1 MTTYIFKIITLLGG
15 LALFLFGMDVMG
27 KALERQA
34 GGKLQTILA
43 KMSSNVFKGFLLGL
57 GVTAV
62 IQSSSATT
70 VMVVGFVNSGIMTL
84 KQAVGVIM
92 GSNIGTT
99 VTAWI
104 LSLSGL
110 EGDSFLI
117 KLFKPS
123 TLAPLIGVIGVVMY
137 MGKNEKRKGIGTICL
152 GFMAL
157 MTGMDIMGDS
167 MEFLES
173 EPWFAQLMISFS
185 NPIIGIIG
193 IVMYMGKNEKRRG
206 IGTICLG
213 FMALMTGMDLM
224 SSSMSFLKSEAWFA
238 DLMISFTNP
247 VLGILFGAVLTAV
260 IQSSSASV
268 GILQGLCVTG
278 AVTYGAAIPI
288 ILGQNIGTCITAI
301 MGAIGAN
308 RNARRTAMV
317 HLLFNVVGAVMFAV
331 VFYGLGMVIEWSFL
345 EESVQAW
352 DISLIHT
359 AFNIVATAVLMP
371 MNGLLVKLAYLII
384 PHEYTPQKE
393 ELLDERLLATPAV
406 AVQRAHEIAGE
417 MASDAAK
424 AMEKAMGLTKVFDA
438 AILEEVTALED
449 KTDRYEDALNTY
461 LVKLS
466 AMNLSVHDNRI
477 LNTLLYTVSDIERM
491 ADHAMAIAK
500 AAQEMAEKKIEFSSQ
515 ARGELA
521 VLEQAVLDI
530 VNRTVAAYGSFD
542 LGSAVKIEPQEQVV
556 DALVREVKSRHVRRL
571 RDGKCTVEYGF
582 VLEDLLTACE
592 RTADHCSN
600 IAVEML
606 QVSEGKLEAHEYL
619 NALKAGELHES
630 AAFSERFARY
640 KAQYA
645 FPEE

>member
-1 MTTYIFKIITLLGG
+1 MTTYFFKIITLLGG
-15 LALFLFGMDVMG
+15 LALFLFGMDTMG

-43 KMSSNVFKGFLLGL
+43 KMSSNVLKGFLLGAA
-57 GVTAV
+57 VTAV

-92 GSNIGTT
+92 GSNVGTT

-117 KLFKPS
+117 KFFKPS
-123 TLAPLIGVIGVVMY
+123 TLAPLIGIIGIVLF
-137 MGKNEKRKGIGTICL
+137 MGKSEKRKGIGTI
-152 GFMAL
+152 M
-157 MTGMDIMGDS
+157 
-167 MEFLES
+167 
-173 EPWFAQLMISFS
+173 
-185 NPIIGIIG
+185 
-193 IVMYMGKNEKRRG
+193 
-206 IGTICLG
+206 LG

-247 VLGILFGAVLTAV
+247 IVGILFGAVLTAI

-288 ILGQNIGTCITAI
+288 ILGQNIGTCVTAM

-317 HLLFNVVGAVMFAV
+317 HLLFNVVGVLMFV
-331 VFYGLGMVIEWSFL
+331 VIFYGLGMFIPWTFL
-345 EESVQAW
+345 GDSVQAW
-352 DISLIHT
+352 DISVIHT
-359 AFNIVATAVLMP
+359 GFNLVATAVLLP
-371 MNGLLVKLAYLII
+371 LNSLLVKLAYVIV
-384 PHEYTPQKE
+384 PEVKE
-393 ELLDERLLATPAV
+393 PEKTELLDARLLATPAV
-406 AVQRAHEIAGE
+406 AVQRAHEIASQ
-417 MASDAAK
+417 MAADAR
-424 AMEKAMGLTKVFDA
+424 EAMGLAIGLTKKFDA
-438 AILEEVTALED
+438 GVMEQVIELED
-449 KTDRYEDALNTY
+449 CTDRYEDALGTY

-466 AMNLSVHDNRI
+466 AMNLSVEDNRI
-477 LNTLLYTVSDIERM
+477 LNTLLYSISDIERM
-491 ADHAMAIAK
+491 ADHSVAVAK
-500 AAQEMAEKKIEFSSQ
+500 AALEIEEKKIEFSSQ
-515 ARGELA
+515 AKAELA

-530 VNRTVAAYGSFD
+530 VDRTVEAYRSFD
-542 LGSAVKIEPQEQVV
+542 LQQAIKVEPQEQVV
-556 DALVREVKSRHVRRL
+556 DNLVREVKSRHVRRL
-571 RDGKCTVEYGF
+571 RDGLCSVEYGF

-600 IAVEML
+600 VAVELL
-606 QVSEGKLEAHEYL
+606 QVAEGKLEAHEYL

-630 AAFSERFARY
+630 AAFSEQFARY
-640 KAQYA
+640 KARYA
-645 FPEE
+645 FPEEQ

>member
-1 MTTYIFKIITLLGG
+1 MTAYIFKIITLLGG
-15 LALFLFGMDVMG
+15 LALFLFGMDIMG

-123 TLAPLIGVIGVVMY
+123 TLAPLIGIIGVILY
-137 MGKNEKRKGIGTICL
+137 MGKNEKRRGLGTIML

-167 MEFLES
+167 MEFLEN

-185 NPIIGIIG
+185 NPL
-193 IVMYMGKNEKRRG
+193 V
-206 IGTICLG
+206 
-213 FMALMTGMDLM
+213 
-224 SSSMSFLKSEAWFA
+224 
-238 DLMISFTNP
+238 
-247 VLGILFGAVLTAV
+247 GILFGAVLTAI

-288 ILGQNIGTCITAI
+288 ILGQNIGTCVTAM
-301 MGAIGAN
+301 MGSIGAN

-317 HLLFNVVGAVMFAV
+317 HLLFNIVGVVMFV
-331 VFYGLGMVIEWSFL
+331 VIFYGLDLFMDWTFL
-345 EESVQAW
+345 RESVKAW
-352 DISLIHT
+352 DISVIHT
-359 AFNIVATAVLMP
+359 GFNLFATAVLLP
-371 MNGLLVKLAYLII
+371 MNKLLVKLAYAIV
-384 PHEYTPQKE
+384 PEVKE
-393 ELLDERLLATPAV
+393 PDKTELLDQRLLATPAV
-406 AVQRAHEIAGE
+406 AVQRAHEIASE
-417 MASDAAK
+417 MAADAAK
-424 AMEKAMGLTKVFDA
+424 AMHLAMGLTKKFDA
-438 AILEEVTALED
+438 SILEQVVALED

-466 AMNLSVHDNRI
+466 GINLSVRDNRI
-477 LNTLLYTVSDIERM
+477 LNTLLYTVADIERM
-491 ADHAMAIAK
+491 ADHAMAVAK
-500 AAQEMAEKKIEFSSQ
+500 AALEMEEKKIAFSNQ
-515 ARGELA
+515 AKGELA

-530 VNRTVAAYGSFD
+530 IDRTVAAYSCFD
-542 LGSAVKIEPQEQVV
+542 LDGAIKIEPREQVV

-571 RDGKCTVEYGF
+571 RDGLCSVEYGF

-600 IAVEML
+600 VAVEML

-619 NALKAGELHES
+619 NALKAGELQES
-630 AAFSERFARY
+630 AAFAEQFAHY

-645 FPEE
+645 FPEEN

>member
-1 MTTYIFKIITLLGG
+1 MSTYIFNVISLLGG
-15 LALFLFGMDVMG
+15 LALFLFGMDTMG

-43 KMSSNVFKGFLLGL
+43 KMSSTVIKGFLLGAA
-57 GVTAV
+57 VTAV

-92 GSNIGTT
+92 GSNVGTT
-99 VTAWI
+99 ITSWI

-123 TLAPLIGVIGVVMY
+123 TLAPVIGTIGIVLFMFT
-137 MGKNEKRKGIGTICL
+137 GKEKHKGIGTIML
-152 GFMAL
+152 GFLAL

-167 MEFLES
+167 MEFLEH
-173 EPWFAQLMISFS
+173 
-185 NPIIGIIG
+185 
-193 IVMYMGKNEKRRG
+193 
-206 IGTICLG
+206 
-213 FMALMTGMDLM
+213 
-224 SSSMSFLKSEAWFA
+224 EAWFA

-247 VLGILFGAVLTAV
+247 VIGILFGAVLTAV

-278 AVTYGAAIPI
+278 AVTYGSAIPI
-288 ILGQNIGTCITAI
+288 ILGQNIGTCVTAM

-317 HLLFNVVGAVMFAV
+317 HLLFNIVGVALFAV
-331 VFYGLGMVIEWSFL
+331 VFYGVGLFMPWSFL
-345 EESVQAW
+345 NDSVQAW

-359 AFNIVATAVLMP
+359 AFNLGATAVLLP

-406 AVQRAHEIAGE
+406 AVQRSHEITGRMMAASCEAVQAAVELTKKYSEAGMEKVLKLEDLTDRYQDALGSYLVKLSNEE
-417 MASDAAK
+417 MANADNRILNNLLYTISDIERIADHAVNIAEAGKEMQEKNITFSDAAK
-424 AMEKAMGLTKVFDA
+424 A
-438 AILEEVTALED
+438 
-449 KTDRYEDALNTY
+449 
-461 LVKLS
+461 
-466 AMNLSVHDNRI
+466 
-477 LNTLLYTVSDIERM
+477 
-491 ADHAMAIAK
+491 
-500 AAQEMAEKKIEFSSQ
+500 
-515 ARGELA
+515 ELA
-521 VLEQAVLDI
+521 VLEQAVADMLAKTASAFE
-530 VNRTVAAYGSFD
+530 NTD
-542 LGSAVKIEPQEQVV
+542 LAKAMKIEPHEEVI

-582 VLEDLLTACE
+582 VLDDLLTAFE

-600 IAVEML
+600 VAVEML
-606 QVSEGKLEAHEYL
+606 QVSEGKLETHEYL
-619 NALKAGELHES
+619 NALKSGELHES
-630 AAFSERFARY
+630 AAYVERFAKY
-640 KAQYA
+640 KAKYA
-645 FPEE
+645 FPEEA

>member
-15 LALFLFGMDVMG
+15 LALFLYGMDIMG
-27 KALERQA
+27 KSLERQA

-43 KMSSNVFKGFLLGL
+43 KMSSNVIKGFLLGM

-117 KLFKPS
+117 KFFKPT
-123 TLAPLIGVIGVVMY
+123 TLAPLIGIFGILLY
-137 MGKNEKRKGIGTICL
+137 MGKSEKRKGIGTI
-152 GFMAL
+152 M
-157 MTGMDIMGDS
+157 
-167 MEFLES
+167 
-173 EPWFAQLMISFS
+173 
-185 NPIIGIIG
+185 
-193 IVMYMGKNEKRRG
+193 
-206 IGTICLG
+206 LG

-224 SSSMSFLKSEAWFA
+224 SDSMSFLKNEAWFA
-238 DLMISFTNP
+238 DLMISFSNP
-247 VLGILFGAVLTAV
+247 ILGIIFGAVLTAV
-260 IQSSSASV
+260 IQSSSASI

-317 HLLFNVVGAVMFAV
+317 HLLFNVVGATMFAV
-331 VFYGLGMVIEWSFL
+331 LFYGIGLFVEWEFLGD
-345 EESVQAW
+345 SVQAW
-352 DISLIHT
+352 DISVIHT
-359 AFNIVATAVLMP
+359 CFNLVATAVLMP
-371 MNGLLVKLAYLII
+371 MNGLLVKLAYVLV
-384 PHEYTPQKE
+384 PYQEVVQKA
-393 ELLDERLLATPAV
+393 ELLDIRLLATPAV
-406 AVQRAHEIAGE
+406 AVHRAHEVAAE
-417 MASDAAK
+417 MAEDAAK
-424 AMEKAMGLTKVFDA
+424 AMQMAIGLTKKF
-438 AILEEVTALED
+438 EEGIMEQVVELED
-449 KTDRYEDALNTY
+449 KTDRYEDALGTY

-466 AMNLSVHDNRI
+466 AKNLSVADNRV

-500 AAQEMAEKKIEFSSQ
+500 AAQEIKEKEMNFSKQ
-515 ARGELA
+515 AKGELA
-521 VLEQAVLDI
+521 VLGQAVQDI
-530 VNRTVAAYGSFD
+530 MDRTVNAYKTFD
-542 LGSAVKIEPQEQVV
+542 FGQAMKIEPQEQVV
-556 DALVREVKSRHVRRL
+556 DDLVREVKSRHVRRL
-571 RDGKCTVEYGF
+571 RDGLCTVEYGF
-582 VLEDLLTACE
+582 VLEDMLTAYE

-600 IAVEML
+600 VAVEML
-606 QVSEGKLEAHEYL
+606 QVAEGKLEAHEYL
-619 NALKAGELHES
+619 NALKAGELNES
-630 AAFSERFARY
+630 AAFNKRFEKY

-645 FPEE
+645 FPDEQ

>member
-1 MTTYIFKIITLLGG
+1 MTAYIFKIITLLGG
-15 LALFLFGMDVMG
+15 LALFLFGMDIMG

-117 KLFKPS
+117 KFFKPS
-123 TLAPLIGVIGVVMY
+123 TLAPLIGIFGILLY
-137 MGKNEKRKGIGTICL
+137 MGKSEKKKGIGTI
-152 GFMAL
+152 M
-157 MTGMDIMGDS
+157 
-167 MEFLES
+167 
-173 EPWFAQLMISFS
+173 
-185 NPIIGIIG
+185 
-193 IVMYMGKNEKRRG
+193 
-206 IGTICLG
+206 LG

-224 SSSMSFLKSEAWFA
+224 SSSMAFLKTEAWFA

-247 VLGILFGAVLTAV
+247 IVGILFGAVLTAI

-268 GILQGLCVTG
+268 GILQGLCSTG
-278 AVTYGAAIPI
+278 VVTYGAAIPI

-317 HLLFNVVGAVMFAV
+317 HLLFNMVGATMFAL
-331 VFYGLGMVIEWSFL
+331 VFYGLGMFIEWNFL
-345 EESVQAW
+345 GDSVQAW
-352 DISLIHT
+352 DISVIHT
-359 AFNIVATAVLMP
+359 GFNLIATAVLMP
-371 MNGLLVKLAYLII
+371 MNGLLVKMAYMLV
-384 PHEYTPQKE
+384 PEVREPEKT
-393 ELLDERLLATPAV
+393 ELLDSRLLATPAV
-406 AVQRAHEIAGE
+406 AVQRAQRIASE
-417 MASDAAK
+417 MAADAAK
-424 AMEKAMGLTKVFDA
+424 AMHLAMGLTKRY
-438 AILEEVTALED
+438 EEGVMEQVVELED

-466 AMNLSVHDNRI
+466 GMNLSVHDNRI
-477 LNTLLYTVSDIERM
+477 LNTLLYTVADIERM
-491 ADHAMAIAK
+491 ADHAMSVAK
-500 AAQEMAEKKIEFSSQ
+500 AAQEINQKNIEFSKQ
-515 ARGELA
+515 AKGELA

-530 VNRTVAAYGSFD
+530 VDRTVAAYGNFD
-542 LGSAVKIEPQEQVV
+542 RELAVCIEPQEQVV

-571 RDGKCTVEYGF
+571 RDGLCTVEYGF

-600 IAVEML
+600 VAVEML
-606 QVSEGKLEAHEYL
+606 QVAEGKLEAHEYL

-630 AAFSERFARY
+630 AAFAEQFAQY

-645 FPEE
+645 FPEEN

>member
-1 MTTYIFKIITLLGG
+1 MTAYIFKVITLLGG
-15 LALFLFGMDVMG
+15 LSLFLFGMDVMG

-123 TLAPLIGVIGVVMY
+123 TLAPLIGIVGILMY
-137 MGKNEKRKGIGTICL
+137 MGKNEKHKGV
-152 GFMAL
+152 
-157 MTGMDIMGDS
+157 S
-167 MEFLES
+167 
-173 EPWFAQLMISFS
+173 
-185 NPIIGIIG
+185 
-193 IVMYMGKNEKRRG
+193 
-206 IGTICLG
+206 TICLG

-247 VLGILFGAVLTAV
+247 ILGILFGAVLTAV

-331 VFYGLGMVIEWSFL
+331 IFYGLGMFIEWKFL
-345 EESVQAW
+345 GDSVQAW
-352 DISLIHT
+352 DISVIHT
-359 AFNIVATAVLMP
+359 GFNLIATAVLMP
-371 MNGLLVKLAYLII
+371 MNGLLVKLAYLLV
-384 PHEYTPQKE
+384 PEVKE
-393 ELLDERLLATPAV
+393 PEKTELLDSRLLATPAV
-406 AVQRAHEIAGE
+406 AVQRAHEIASE
-417 MASDAAK
+417 MAADAAK
-424 AMEKAMGLTKVFDA
+424 AMHLAMGLTKKFEYGVMEQV
-438 AILEEVTALED
+438 IELED

-466 AMNLSVHDNRI
+466 GMNLSVHDNRI
-477 LNTLLYTVSDIERM
+477 LNTLLYSISDIERM
-491 ADHAMAIAK
+491 ADHAMAVAK
-500 AAQEMAEKKIEFSSQ
+500 AALEMEEKKIEFSNP
-515 ARGELA
+515 AKGELA

-530 VNRTVAAYGSFD
+530 VDRTVAAYDSFD
-542 LGSAVKIEPQEQVV
+542 REQSARIEPQEQVV

-571 RDGKCTVEYGF
+571 RDGLCTVEYGF

-600 IAVEML
+600 VAVEML
-606 QVSEGKLEAHEYL
+606 QVAEGKLEAHEYL

-630 AAFSERFARY
+630 AAFAEQFAQY
-640 KAQYA
+640 KARYA
-645 FPEE
+645 FPEEQ

>member
-1 MTTYIFKIITLLGG
+1 MTAYIFKIISLLGG
-15 LALFLFGMDVMG
+15 LSLFLFGMDVMG

-117 KLFKPS
+117 KFFKPS
-123 TLAPLIGVIGVVMY
+123 TLAPLIGIFGILLY
-137 MGKNEKRKGIGTICL
+137 MGNSEKKKGIGTI
-152 GFMAL
+152 M
-157 MTGMDIMGDS
+157 
-167 MEFLES
+167 
-173 EPWFAQLMISFS
+173 
-185 NPIIGIIG
+185 
-193 IVMYMGKNEKRRG
+193 
-206 IGTICLG
+206 LG

-224 SSSMSFLKSEAWFA
+224 SSSMSFLKNEAWFA
-238 DLMISFTNP
+238 NLMISFTNP
-247 VLGILFGAVLTAV
+247 IVGIAFGAILTAI

-268 GILQGLCVTG
+268 GILQGLCTTG
-278 AVTYGAAIPI
+278 VVTYGAAIPI

-317 HLLFNVVGAVMFAV
+317 HLLFNVVGAVMFATI
-331 VFYGLGMVIEWSFL
+331 FYGIGMFAPWKFLGDSI
-345 EESVQAW
+345 QAW
-352 DISLIHT
+352 DVSVIHT
-359 AFNIVATAVLMP
+359 CFNVLATVVMMP
-371 MNGLLVKLAYLII
+371 MGNLLVRLAYLAI
-384 PHEYTPQKE
+384 PHESTPQKE

-406 AVQRAHEIAGE
+406 AVQRAHEIATQ
-417 MASDAAK
+417 MAVDSAE
-424 AMEKAMGLTKVFDA
+424 AMNLAMGLTRKFSDGVFEQV
-438 AILEEVTALED
+438 IELED
-449 KTDRYEDALNTY
+449 KTDRYEDALGTY

-466 AMNLSVHDNRI
+466 NLNLSVSDNRI
-477 LNTLLYTVSDIERM
+477 LNTLLYTIADIERM
-491 ADHAMAIAK
+491 ADHAVAVAK
-500 AAQEMAEKKIEFSSQ
+500 AALEMKEKQINFSNQAKAELEVL
-515 ARGELA
+515 ARA
-521 VLEQAVLDI
+521 VSNVME
-530 VNRTVAAYGSFD
+530 RTVAAYREFD
-542 LGSAVKIEPQEQVV
+542 HELALKVEPQEQVV
-556 DALVREVKSRHVRRL
+556 DALSREVKSRHVRRL
-571 RDGKCTVEYGF
+571 RDGLCTVEYGF
-582 VLEDLLTACE
+582 VLEDLLTAME

-600 IAVEML
+600 VAVEML
-606 QVSEGKLEAHEYL
+606 QVAEGKLEAHEYL

-640 KAQYA
+640 KAQYS
-645 FPEE
+645 FPNEN

>member
-1 MTTYIFKIITLLGG
+1 MTAYIFKIVTLLGG
-15 LALFLFGMDVMG
+15 LSLFLFGMDVMG

-43 KMSSNVFKGFLLGL
+43 KMSSNVFKGFLLGM

-92 GSNIGTT
+92 ASNIGTT

-123 TLAPLIGVIGVVMY
+123 TLAPLIG
-137 MGKNEKRKGIGTICL
+137 
-152 GFMAL
+152 
-157 MTGMDIMGDS
+157 
-167 MEFLES
+167 
-173 EPWFAQLMISFS
+173 
-185 NPIIGIIG
+185 IIG
-193 IVMYMGKNEKRRG
+193 IVLYMGKSEKKRG
-206 IGTICLG
+206 IGTIMLG

-224 SSSMSFLKSEAWFA
+224 SSSMSFLKNEAWFA

-247 VLGILFGAVLTAV
+247 ILGILFGAVLTAV
-260 IQSSSASV
+260 IQSSSASI

-331 VFYGLGMVIEWSFL
+331 VFYGIGMFVQWQFL
-345 EESVQAW
+345 NDAVQAW

-359 AFNIVATAVLMP
+359 AFNLVATAVLMP
-371 MNGLLVKLAYLII
+371 MNGLLVKLAYLFI

-406 AVQRAHEIAGE
+406 AVQRAHAVAAQMAVDSAEAMNIA
-417 MASDAAK
+417 MSLTRNFSDSAF
-424 AMEKAMGLTKVFDA
+424 EQVV
-438 AILEEVTALED
+438 ELED
-449 KTDRYEDALNTY
+449 KTDRYQDMLGTY

-466 AMNLSVHDNRI
+466 NMNLSVSDNRV
-477 LNTLLYTVSDIERM
+477 LNTLLYTISDIERM
-491 ADHAMAIAK
+491 ADHAVSVGK
-500 AAQEMAEKKIEFSSQ
+500 AAQEMNEKGIQFSNQAKAELE
-515 ARGELA
+515 
-521 VLEQAVLDI
+521 VLERAVSD
-530 VNRTVAAYGSFD
+530 VMERTALAYATFD
-542 LGSAVKIEPQEQVV
+542 HVLASKVEPQEQVV
-556 DALVREVKSRHVRRL
+556 DALAREVKSRHVRRL
-571 RDGKCTVEYGF
+571 RDGLCKVEYGF
-582 VLEDLLTACE
+582 VLDDLLTALE

-600 IAVEML
+600 MAVEIL
-606 QVSEGKLEAHEYL
+606 QVAEGKLEAHEYL

-640 KAQYA
+640 KAQYS
-645 FPEE
+645 FPEEQ

>member
-1 MTTYIFKIITLLGG
+1 MTTYILKIITLLGG

-110 EGDSFLI
+110 KGDSFLI
-117 KLFKPS
+117 KFFKPS
-123 TLAPLIGVIGVVMY
+123 TLAPLIGIIGVILY

-152 GFMAL
+152 GFLAL

-185 NPIIGIIG
+185 NPIIGI
-193 IVMYMGKNEKRRG
+193 
-206 IGTICLG
+206 
-213 FMALMTGMDLM
+213 
-224 SSSMSFLKSEAWFA
+224 
-238 DLMISFTNP
+238 
-247 VLGILFGAVLTAV
+247 LFGAGLTAI

-317 HLLFNVVGAVMFAV
+317 HLLFNVVGVLMFV
-331 VFYGLGMVIEWSFL
+331 VIFYGLGLFIDWKFL
-345 EESVQAW
+345 GDSVQAW
-352 DISLIHT
+352 DISVIHT
-359 AFNIVATAVLMP
+359 GFNLVATAVLLP
-371 MNGLLVKLAYLII
+371 MNGLLVKLAYAIV
-384 PHEYTPQKE
+384 PEVKE
-393 ELLDERLLATPAV
+393 PEKTELLDERLLATPAV
-406 AVQRAHEIAGE
+406 AVQRAHEIASE
-417 MASDAAK
+417 MAADAAK
-424 AMEKAMGLTKVFDA
+424 AMHLAMGLTRKFESGVMEQV
-438 AILEEVTALED
+438 IELED

-461 LVKLS
+461 LVQLS
-466 AMNLSVHDNRI
+466 AMNLSIHDNRI
-477 LNTLLYTVSDIERM
+477 LNTLLYTVADIERM
-491 ADHAMAIAK
+491 ADHAIAIAK
-500 AAQEMAEKKIEFSSQ
+500 AALEMEEKKIAFSSQ

-530 VNRTVAAYGSFD
+530 VDRTVAAYGSFD
-542 LGSAVKIEPQEQVV
+542 LEGAIKIEPQEQVV

-571 RDGKCTVEYGF
+571 RDGLCTVEYGF

-600 IAVEML
+600 VAVEML
-606 QVSEGKLEAHEYL
+606 QVAEGKLEAHEYL

-630 AAFSERFARY
+630 AAFNQRFARY

-645 FPEE
+645 FPEEK

>member
-1 MTTYIFKIITLLGG
+1 MTTYIFNIITLLGG

-123 TLAPLIGVIGVVMY
+123 TLAPLI
-137 MGKNEKRKGIGTICL
+137 
-152 GFMAL
+152 
-157 MTGMDIMGDS
+157 S
-167 MEFLES
+167 
-173 EPWFAQLMISFS
+173 
-185 NPIIGIIG
+185 IIG
-193 IVMYMGKNEKRRG
+193 IVLYMGKSEKKRG

-224 SSSMSFLKSEAWFA
+224 SDSMSFLKTESWFA
-238 DLMISFTNP
+238 DLMISFSNP
-247 VLGILFGAVLTAV
+247 IIGILFGAALTAI

-288 ILGQNIGTCITAI
+288 ILGQNIGTCVTAM
-301 MGAIGAN
+301 MGSIGAN

-317 HLLFNVVGAVMFAV
+317 HLLFNVVGASMFAV
-331 VFYGLGMVIEWSFL
+331 VFYGLGIFIEWNFL
-345 EESVQAW
+345 DQSVQAW

-359 AFNIVATAVLMP
+359 AFNVVATAVLMP
-371 MNGLLVKLAYLII
+371 MNGLLVKLAYAIV
-384 PHEYTPQKE
+384 PEVKE
-393 ELLDERLLATPAV
+393 PEKTELLDSRLLATPAV
-406 AVQRAHEIAGE
+406 AVQRAHEIAGD
-417 MASDAAK
+417 MAADAAK
-424 AMEKAMGLTKVFDA
+424 AIHLAMGLTKKFDTG
-438 AILEEVTALED
+438 IMQQVVELED

-461 LVKLS
+461 LVTLS
-466 AMNLSVHDNRI
+466 GMNLSVHDNRI
-477 LNTLLYTVSDIERM
+477 LNTLLYTVSDIERI
-491 ADHAMAIAK
+491 ADHAMAIAR
-500 AAQEMAEKKIEFSSQ
+500 AALEMKEKNIEFSSQ
-515 ARGELA
+515 AKGELA

-530 VNRTVAAYGSFD
+530 VDRSVSVYRSFD
-542 LGSAVKIEPQEQVV
+542 LDRAIKIEPQEQVV

-571 RDGKCTVEYGF
+571 RDGLCTVEYGF

-600 IAVEML
+600 VAVEML

-645 FPEE
+645 FPEEG

>member
-1 MTTYIFKIITLLGG
+1 MTAYIFKIISLLGG
-15 LALFLFGMDVMG
+15 LSLFLFGMDVMG

-117 KLFKPS
+117 KFFKPS
-123 TLAPLIGVIGVVMY
+123 TLAPLIGIFGIILY
-137 MGKNEKRKGIGTICL
+137 MGKSEKKKGIGTI
-152 GFMAL
+152 M
-157 MTGMDIMGDS
+157 
-167 MEFLES
+167 
-173 EPWFAQLMISFS
+173 
-185 NPIIGIIG
+185 
-193 IVMYMGKNEKRRG
+193 
-206 IGTICLG
+206 LG

-224 SSSMSFLKSEAWFA
+224 SSSMAFLKSEAWFA

-247 VLGILFGAVLTAV
+247 LVGILFGAVLTAI

-288 ILGQNIGTCITAI
+288 ILGQNIGTCVTAM

-331 VFYGLGMVIEWSFL
+331 VFYGLGMFIEWNFL
-345 EESVQAW
+345 GDSVQAW
-352 DISLIHT
+352 DISVIHT
-359 AFNIVATAVLMP
+359 GFNLVATAVLMP
-371 MNGLLVKLAYLII
+371 LNGLLVKLAYAIV
-384 PHEYTPQKE
+384 PEVKGPEKT
-393 ELLDERLLATPAV
+393 ELLDSRLLATPAV

-417 MASDAAK
+417 MAEDAAK
-424 AMEKAMGLTKVFDA
+424 AMHLAMGLTKKFESGIMEQV
-438 AILEEVTALED
+438 IELED

-466 AMNLSVHDNRI
+466 AMNLSLEDNRT

-491 ADHAMAIAK
+491 ADHAMAVAK
-500 AAQEMAEKKIEFSSQ
+500 TALEMEEKKIEFSKQ
-515 ARGELA
+515 AKGELA

-530 VNRTVAAYGSFD
+530 VDRTVAAYGSFD
-542 LGSAVKIEPQEQVV
+542 LDGAIKIEPQEQVV

-571 RDGKCTVEYGF
+571 RDGLCTVEYGF

-606 QVSEGKLEAHEYL
+606 QVAEGKLEAHEYL

-630 AAFSERFARY
+630 AAFAERFARY

-645 FPEE
+645 FPEEQ